1 MATLTELQERL
12 REFDRHRGW
21 DKDPHEVNFVC
32 LTSEIGE
39 LSKEIVDVW
48 IGTGKLMKT
57 GIDYKRARNEV
68 LAERKERIAE
78 EIADCI
84 IYLLKVA
91 NYLKIDV
98 GKAVNQK
105 ISVNEKRFWGAEN
118 LPATSPFHEDNL

>member
-1 MATLTELQERL
+1 MATLTEIQKRL
-12 REFDRHRGW
+12 REFDKQRGW
-21 DKDPHEVNFVC
+21 DKDPHEVNFIC

-39 LSKEIVDVW
+39 LSKEIIDVW
-48 IGTGKLMKT
+48 IETGKLIKT
-57 GIDYKRARNEV
+57 GINYKKARDKI
-68 LAERKERIAE
+68 LQERKERIAE

-105 ISVNEKRFWGAEN
+105 ISVNEKRLWGAEN

>member
-1 MATLTELQERL
+1 LATLTELQKRL

-21 DKDPHEVNFVC
+21 DKDPHEVNFIC

-39 LSKEIVDVW
+39 LSKEIIDVW
-48 IGTGKLMKT
+48 IETGKLIKT
-57 GIDYKRARNEV
+57 GINYKKARNKV

-91 NYLKIDV
+91 NYPSKSMSAKQL
-98 GKAVNQK
+98 
-105 ISVNEKRFWGAEN
+105 
-118 LPATSPFHEDNL
+118 T